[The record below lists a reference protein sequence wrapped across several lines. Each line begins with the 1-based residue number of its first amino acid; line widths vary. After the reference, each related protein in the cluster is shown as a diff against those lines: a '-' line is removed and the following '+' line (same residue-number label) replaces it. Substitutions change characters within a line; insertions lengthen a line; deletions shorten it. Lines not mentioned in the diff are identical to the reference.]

1 MSILISGSNGFV
13 GSNLVPYLQER
24 EYLIKSVT
32 RSPIKCDEISWEV
45 FLENTSAINY
55 DVFIHL
61 AGKAHDTKNTTD
73 EKEYFDV
80 NSDLTIKSFNLFLQS
95 PACTFIYLSSV
106 KAVADTVDGALTED
120 VKPNPQTPY
129 GQSKQKAEDYLLN
142 HPLVSH
148 KRVFILRP
156 CMIHGPGNKGNL
168 NLLYKFVQK
177 HIPYPL
183 AAFNN
188 QRSFLSIS
196 NLNFIIE
203 RLISDPT
210 IPGGVYNVA
219 DDEPLSTNAV
229 ITIIGQVNGLTPRL
243 WKVSKEFIR
252 LIALIGDK
260 LHLPLNTERLK
271 KLTENYV
278 VSNDKIKKALCIDH
292 LPVSSPEGLITTIKS
307 FSIR

>member
-1 MSILISGSNGFV
+1 MRVLISGSNGFV
-13 GSNLVPYLQER
+13 GSNLVPYLQE
-24 EYLIKSVT
+24 KSYPINIVT
-32 RSPIKCDEISWEV
+32 RSPAKSDEISWDMLFESRPA
-45 FLENTSAINY
+45 TIY
-55 DVFIHL
+55 DVFVHL

-73 EKEYFDV
+73 TKEYFDV
-80 NSDLTIKSFNLFLQS
+80 NSDLTIKFFNLFLQG
-95 PACTFIYLSSV
+95 PASTFIYMSSV
-106 KAVADTVDGALTED
+106 KAVADTVDGILTED

-129 GQSKQKAEDYLLN
+129 GQSKQKAEEYLL
-142 HPLVSH
+142 HRPLINN

-177 HIPYPL
+177 RIPYPL

-188 QRSFLSIS
+188 QRSFLSIG

-210 IPGGVYNVA
+210 ISGGVYNVA
-219 DDEPLSTNAV
+219 DDESLSTNEV
-229 ITIIGQVNGLTPRL
+229 ITIIGQTNSLKPRL
-243 WKVSKEFIR
+243 WKLNQGFIR

-278 VSNDKIKKALCIDH
+278 VSNDKIKKTLHIDH
-292 LPVSSPEGLITTIKS
+292 LPVSSTEGLITTIKS
-307 FSIR
+307 FQ